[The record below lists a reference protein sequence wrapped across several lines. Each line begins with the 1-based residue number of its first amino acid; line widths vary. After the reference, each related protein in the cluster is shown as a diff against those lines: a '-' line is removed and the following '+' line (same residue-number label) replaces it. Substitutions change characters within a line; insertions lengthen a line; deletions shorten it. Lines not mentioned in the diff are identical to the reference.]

1 MMEDIKAGLI
11 NKDNYTF
18 DDLCDIMA
26 LLRSPEGCVWDREQD
41 HKSIR
46 KNFIEEAY
54 EVCEAIDEESAAHLC
69 EELGD
74 VMLQVVFHTQM
85 EKEKGSFDIS
95 DVVSGICKKLIFRHP
110 HVFGELSINTPE
122 GVIDNWDAIKKIE
135 KGQKSVGDV
144 LESVPKTLPS
154 LMRAQKI
161 NKKAEKNGLVLC
173 VDDDGL
179 DALDKDGYAALLMK
193 ICKSANK
200 KSIDLEELLEQKCTE
215 EIKNIKKT

>member
-1 MMEDIKAGLI
+1 MEDIKAGLI

>member
-1 MMEDIKAGLI
+1 MEDIKAGLK
-11 NKDNYTF
+11 NKNSYTF

-26 LLRSPEGCVWDREQD
+26 LLRSPQGCVWDREQD

-54 EVCEAIDEESAAHLC
+54 EVCEAIDEENAVHLC

-85 EKEKGSFDIS
+85 EKEKGSFDIN

-122 GVIDNWDAIKKIE
+122 GVSDNWDAIKKIE
-135 KGQKSVGDV
+135 KGQKNVGDV

-173 VDDDGL
+173 EDDAGL
-179 DALDKDGYAALLMK
+179 DALDKAEYAEILMK

-200 KSIDLEELLEQKCTE
+200 KGIDLEELLEQKCTD
-215 EIKNIKKT
+215 EIKNIKKI

>member
-1 MMEDIKAGLI
+1 MKELKKELLS
-11 NKDNYTF
+11 KESYTF

-26 LLRSPEGCVWDREQD
+26 LLRSPDGCVWDTKQD
-41 HKSIR
+41 HQSIR

-54 EVCEAIDEESAAHLC
+54 EVCEAIDEENAEHLC

-74 VMLQVVFHTQM
+74 VLLQVVFHTQM
-85 EKEKGSFDIS
+85 EREKGSFDIG
-95 DVVSGICKKLIFRHP
+95 DVVTGICKKLIFRHP
-110 HVFGELSINTPE
+110 HVFGDVSVDTPE

-161 NKKAEKNGLVLC
+161 NKKAEKGGLVLC
-173 VDDDGL
+173 ESDADL
-179 DALDKDGYAALLMK
+179 DALDESGYAELLMK

-200 KSIDLEELLEQKCTE
+200 KDIDLEQALEQKCTE
-215 EIKNIKKT
+215 EVKNSKKI